1 MGSLLCAVLVFDTE
15 QCPHASTA
23 DFGESDDEGEDGGVL
38 HIVDENGVE
47 DPVEA

>member
-1 MGSLLCAVLVFDTE
+1 MLVFDTE

-38 HIVDENGVE
+38 HLFDENGVE